1 MSNVLFVKVNDRP
14 AEQAVS
20 VQMYE
25 AFLNTYKE
33 EHPSDTVAELDLFK
47 ENLPYYG
54 NDAIT
59 ALYKSSQN
67 LELSSDEAELVKI
80 MDRYLDQFLAAEKI
94 VIAFPLWNLV
104 APAPLTT
111 YISYLARAGKTF
123 KYTAEGPVGLV
134 ENKKIM
140 LLSARGGF
148 YSTEPMLTLESAVK
162 PVKGI
167 FTSLMGVSVE
177 EVIIE
182 GHNKAQDRAAGIIA
196 SGLEETRKAAA
207 SF

>member
-25 AFLNTYKE
+25 AFLSAYKE
-33 EHPSDTVAELDLFK
+33 AHPSDTVTELDLFK
-47 ENLPYYG
+47 ENLPNYG

-59 ALYKSSQN
+59 VLYKSSQN
-67 LELSSDEAELVKI
+67 LELSSDEANLVKI
-80 MDRYLDQFLAAEKI
+80 MDRYLDQFLAADKV

-104 APAPLTT
+104 APAPLTN
-111 YISYLARAGKTF
+111 YMSYLSRAGKTF
-123 KYTAEGPVGLV
+123 KYTPEGPVGLV

-140 LLSARGGF
+140 LLNARGGF
-148 YSTEPMLTLESAVK
+148 YSAEPMLSLESAVK
-162 PVKGI
+162 PVKGAFSI
-167 FTSLMGVSVE
+167 MGVSAE
-177 EVIIE
+177 EIIIE
-182 GHNKAQDRAAGIIA
+182 GHHKAQDRAAEIIA